1 MSVVADAVVAEKF
14 LDPQA
19 LGHLRAAIRQPAYPV
34 QISRIGVVHFGPGTF
49 HRAHQAW
56 CFDDLLARDFEWAVS
71 AVSLKSRAVYDA
83 LEPQHGLYT
92 VAVQD
97 EPRQLRVIGALRE
110 LLYAP
115 HDPAR
120 VLARLTSKHTRLVT
134 LTVTPQGYCLGA
146 DGRLD
151 LNHPDIRS
159 DLAQPQAP
167 TSVIGYLVEALRRR
181 RAESLKPFTTI
192 SCDTLPDNGRRLMR
206 ATVDLAMAQKQH
218 DLARWIVGEA
228 AFPCSA
234 IDCIVPPTDE
244 ALRQQV
250 TAMLGY
256 RDRWPVQRES
266 HAQWVIEDRFCNR
279 VPDWAS
285 IGVTVTRD
293 IGALE
298 RLRVRVLLAAQSAL
312 AYLGLACGHATI
324 ADAMADAPLAA
335 LVERLLRRDVL
346 PTLTVP
352 REIDADAYVTTTL
365 KRLRNPVMRHDLRDI
380 AQNGSQRVTE
390 RLIVALA
397 ERLAQGEAVDRL
409 CLPIAAW
416 LDGLRRDARDGRAIV
431 DPLSEPLTEA
441 ARNSN
446 GNAAAD
452 LPEFLALD
460 TIFPLWLSSNPRFVE
475 PLTRAYDRLASV
487 GEPNAARVHA
497 VLAGMV

>member
-1 MSVVADAVVAEKF
+1 MSVVADAVVAGKF

-34 QISRIGVVHFGPGTF
+34 QASRIGVVHFGPGAF

-56 CFDDLLARDFEWAVS
+56 CFDDILARDFDWAVS
-71 AVSLKSRAVYDA
+71 AVSLKTRAVHDA
-83 LEPQHGLYT
+83 LEPQHGLYA

-110 LLYAP
+110 ILFAP
-115 HDPAR
+115 ADPTR

-134 LTVTPQGYCLGA
+134 LTITEQGYCLGA

-151 LNHPDIRS
+151 LNHPDIRH

-167 TSVIGYLVEALRRR
+167 ASAVGYLVEALRRR
-181 RAESLKPFTTI
+181 RAESVKPFTTL
-192 SCDTLPDNGRRLMR
+192 SCDALPDNGRRLMR
-206 ATVDLAMAQKQH
+206 AAVDLAMAQKQH

-244 ALRQQV
+244 ALRQHV
-250 TAMLGY
+250 ATSLGC

-266 HAQWVIEDRFCNR
+266 HAQWIVEDRFCNR

-285 IGVTVTRD
+285 VGVTVARD
-293 IGALE
+293 VGVLE
-298 RLRVRVLLAAQSAL
+298 RMKLRVRDAAQSSL

-324 ADAMADAPLAA
+324 GEAMADAPLAA

-346 PTLTVP
+346 PALNVP
-352 REIDADAYVTTTL
+352 GDFDGGAYVATTL
-365 KRLRNPVMRHDLRDI
+365 KRLRNPVLRHDLRDV
-380 AQNGSQRVTE
+380 AADGSQRVAA
-390 RLIVALA
+390 RLIATLA

-416 LDGLRRDARDGRAIV
+416 LDQLRRDARDGRAIV
-431 DPLSEPLTEA
+431 DAMSDPLTEA
-441 ARNSN
+441 ARNCTGS
-446 GNAAAD
+446 AAGD

-460 TIFPLWLSSNPRFVE
+460 AIFPLWLSSNPRFVE

-487 GEPNAARVHA
+487 GTPNAAAVHA
-497 VLAGMV
+497 ALAGMT